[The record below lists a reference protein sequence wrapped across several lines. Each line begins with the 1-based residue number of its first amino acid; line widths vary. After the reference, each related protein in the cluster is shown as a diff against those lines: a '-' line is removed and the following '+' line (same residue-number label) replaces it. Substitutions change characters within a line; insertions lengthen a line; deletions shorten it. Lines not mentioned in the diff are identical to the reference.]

1 MLGQWCK
8 FILRAQLLT
17 KLLMIYKKKPI
28 PRMHS
33 FCFVCFRRC
42 VNLVVLFPYLPPRS
56 SNGYS
61 HRRDV
66 KQWGPCN
73 KVDPDMTKE

>member
-28 PRMHS
+28 PGMYS
-33 FCFVCFRRC
+33 VFFRRC
-42 VNLVVLFPYLPPRS
+42 VNLIVLFHYLPPSS

-61 HRRDV
+61 HPNDV

-73 KVDPDMTKE
+73 KVNPDMTKE